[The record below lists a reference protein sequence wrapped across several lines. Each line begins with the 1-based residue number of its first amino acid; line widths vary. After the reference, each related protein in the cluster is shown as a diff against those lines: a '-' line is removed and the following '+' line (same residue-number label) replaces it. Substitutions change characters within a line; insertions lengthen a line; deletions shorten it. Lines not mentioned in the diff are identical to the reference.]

1 MIEDQHLDE
10 DAQKA
15 LVSGTAIAR
24 EVRSED
30 GHLYSRTV
38 EPYRSEVGGIIATY
52 KPIEEVT
59 RESDTQKSDNARHDF
74 LMRELD
80 HRVKNMLAI
89 ILSIAE
95 ITARSNTDIATYK
108 NDFRA
113 RLESMAR
120 THNLLAQTQ
129 WTGLDLRAL
138 VEEELFNIAP
148 KDAVTVEGP
157 SLSITPTAAQSLAM
171 FLHELVANAAKYGA
185 LSCDDGQIAISW
197 AVESAS
203 GETLRLNWQES
214 GGPPAI
220 APKQDGFGGKV
231 INRIVKRQLDAD
243 VDTDWDASGIRLT
256 AKIPLASIR
265 TVGL

>member
-1 MIEDQHLDE
+1 MIEDPHLDE
-10 DAQKA
+10 DAKEALAFGKA
-15 LVSGTAIAR
+15 VAR
-24 EVRSED
+24 DVKGEA
-30 GHLYSRTV
+30 GQLYSRTV

-52 KPIEEVT
+52 KPIEAAPEK
-59 RESDTQKSDNARHDF
+59 SDTARHDF

-129 WTGLDLRAL
+129 WMGLELRAL

-148 KDAVTVEGP
+148 EHAITIEGP
-157 SLSITPTAAQSLAM
+157 SLSISPVAAQSLAM
-171 FLHELVANAAKYGA
+171 FLHELVANAIKYGA
-185 LSCDDGQIAISW
+185 LSRDEGRVAINW
-197 AVESAS
+197 AIVPDAS
-203 GETLRLNWQES
+203 GTVRLNWHES
-214 GGPPAI
+214 GGPCVTQ
-220 APKQDGFGGKV
+220 PKQDGFGGKV
-231 INRIVKRQLDAD
+231 INRIVKRQLDAQ
-243 VDTDWDASGIRLT
+243 VDTDWDASGINLT
-256 AKIPLASIR
+256 ATIPLASIR
-265 TVGL
+265 VV